1 MFRMT
6 IELSAWLIRYTLFYV
21 LNVVFQYQV
30 AYKDAC
36 RIMEAIKR
44 AFQTVLYFAVTLV
57 Q

>member
-21 LNVVFQYQV
+21 LNVVFQYEV